1 MIDWNELIQLIV
13 VALLGTGGATFIW
26 TAFRSVIA
34 WRDSAEG
41 REDKAVARLEQF
53 ERNCREQLEWERTM
67 SSWWSHRAGE
77 LEYALSKAGLPI
89 PPEAPRPVRVVAT
102 DL

>member
-1 MIDWNELIQLIV
+1 MTDWNELIQVIV
-13 VALLGTGGATFIW
+13 VALLGTGGATFLW

-41 REDKAVARLEQF
+41 REDKAVARLEKF
-53 ERNCREQLEWERTM
+53 EKNCREQLECERAI
-67 SSWWSHRAGE
+67 SSWWRQRAGE
-77 LEYALSKAGLPI
+77 LEYTLLKAGLPI
-89 PPEAPRPVRVVAT
+89 PPEPPRPARVAKK